1 MRVSLSVGI
10 APFNCC
16 HAISSMQLF
25 SHHLV
30 LSMTPIPFPLCQYQ
44 RHLKVCANDSEKVK
58 QGKKQK
64 QIEDVALDIV
74 LKLAGSEE
82 HFGQETNVFTKK
94 LYVRDA

>member
-1 MRVSLSVGI
+1 
-10 APFNCC
+10 
-16 HAISSMQLF
+16 
-25 SHHLV
+25 
-30 LSMTPIPFPLCQYQ
+30 MTQ
-44 RHLKVCANDSEKVK
+44 KKVK

-94 LYVRDA
+94 LYVRDG